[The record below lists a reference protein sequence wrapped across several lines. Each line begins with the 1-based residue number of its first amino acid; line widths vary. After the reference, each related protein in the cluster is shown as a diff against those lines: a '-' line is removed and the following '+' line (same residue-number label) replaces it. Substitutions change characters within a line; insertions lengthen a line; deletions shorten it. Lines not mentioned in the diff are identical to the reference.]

1 MLSLTLG
8 AGALAQQ
15 GSKPPQAD
23 PQIARQAEAARGA
36 LFARH
41 GEKETARVERGVRQ
55 VAALWRT
62 EDGDLAAFAQ
72 EHFLPQGPELE
83 QTRARFAT
91 ILEQLDGHF
100 VEIGRELRRATEV
113 EVGPILRMDP
123 LVSAWD
129 PSAHLNEDLFRSKI
143 AFIALLNFPQDALAD
158 RLAQGD
164 SWSRQRWAES
174 RLTGRFSR
182 RIPAEI
188 QAAIAEEGSRADLYI
203 ARYNIWMHHLLD
215 EQGRRLFPSG
225 KRLITHWNLRDELK
239 ANYANKAQGLAR
251 QRMILQVMDRIV
263 TQTIP
268 QAVIDNPRLDWNP
281 FTNAVAVAPEDT
293 VEKDAPEREARAE
306 ATREPDTR
314 YARILA
320 NFRAQRRADPY
331 SPLAPTAIARSF
343 ELFREIPEERVV
355 SLLKAVLESPLVP
368 RVAKEIESSLGRP
381 LEAHDIWFNGFRG
394 GGGIPEERL
403 DAMTRKR
410 YPNAE
415 AFTRDMPRI
424 LRGLG
429 FSPAR
434 AKWLSQHIVVD
445 ASRGAGHALGAARR
459 GDYPRLR
466 TRIEKE
472 GMNYKG
478 YNIAI
483 HELGHNVEQAFSL
496 YEVDNTLMQG
506 VPNTAF
512 TEALA
517 FVFQS
522 RDTRLLGL
530 PGPDKE
536 AQRLRV
542 LNEFWQTWEIA
553 GVALVDIAMWH
564 WMYAHPEATP
574 AQLRAA
580 VEQIARDTWNR
591 YYQPVLGSPDSVL
604 LGIYSHMVTNPIY
617 LCDYPLGHLIAF
629 QIEEHLATK
638 GPLGKEFERMT
649 RHGAVTPDQWMV
661 HATGAPI
668 SAEPLLR
675 ATQAALD
682 RK

>member
-1 MLSLTLG
+1 MLSVTLG
-8 AGALAQQ
+8 AVAVGQQ
-15 GSKPPQAD
+15 GAKSPPLANQV
-23 PQIARQAEAARGA
+23 EAARGA
-36 LFARH
+36 LLARY
-41 GEKETARVERGVRQ
+41 GEKESARVDRGLKQ
-55 VAALWRT
+55 ISALWRA

-83 QTRARFAT
+83 QTRARFST
-91 ILEQLDGHF
+91 IFEQLDGHF

-113 EVGPILRMDP
+113 EVGPILKVDP

-129 PSAHLNEDLFRSKI
+129 PSAHLNEDLFRSKVG
-143 AFIALLNFPQDALAD
+143 FVALLNFPQDTLQE
-158 RLAQGD
+158 RMEQGTE
-164 SWSRQRWAES
+164 WSRDRWAES

-188 QAAIAEEGSRADLYI
+188 QAGIAEAGAKADLYI
-203 ARYNIWMHHLLD
+203 AQYNIWMHHLVD
-215 EQGRRLFPSG
+215 DQGRRLFPSG

-239 ANYANKAQGLAR
+239 ANYANQEQGLAR
-251 QRMILQVMDRIV
+251 QRAILQVMYRIV
-263 TQTIP
+263 TQSIP

-281 FTNAVAVAPEDT
+281 FTNTVAVAPEAT
-293 VEKDAPEREARAE
+293 VEKDAPQREAKADP
-306 ATREPDTR
+306 TREPDTR

-320 NFRAQRRADPY
+320 NFQAQRRADPY

-355 SLLKAVLESPLVP
+355 SMLKAVLESPLVP
-368 RVAKEIESSLGRP
+368 QVAKEIETSLGRK

-394 GGGIPEERL
+394 GGGIPEEKL
-403 DAMTRKR
+403 DAMTRKK
-410 YPNAE
+410 YPDAA
-415 AFTRDMPRI
+415 AFSKDMPRI

-429 FSPAR
+429 FSAAK
-434 AKWLSQHIVVD
+434 AKWLSQHIRVD
-445 ASRGAGHALGAARR
+445 PSRGAGHAMGAARR
-459 GDYPRLR
+459 GDFPRLR

-496 YEVDNTLMQG
+496 YEVDNTLLTG

-530 PGPDKE
+530 PGPTRE

-564 WMYAHPEATP
+564 WMYQHPDATP
-574 AQLRAA
+574 AQLRTA

-591 YYQPVLGSPDSVL
+591 YYLPVLGSKDSVL

-629 QIEEHLATK
+629 QIEEHLAQK
-638 GPLGKEFERMT
+638 GPLGAEFERMT
-649 RHGAVTPDQWMV
+649 RYGAVTPDQWMV
-661 HATGAPI
+661 NATGKPI
-668 SAEPLLR
+668 SPEPLLR
-675 ATQAALD
+675 ATAAALG
-682 RK
+682 KK

>member
-1 MLSLTLG
+1 MLSVTLG
-8 AGALAQQ
+8 SAALAQQ
-15 GSKPPQAD
+15 GKQPPQVAN
-23 PQIARQAEAARGA
+23 QVEAARGA
-36 LFARH
+36 LLARY
-41 GEKETARVERGVRQ
+41 GEGESARVDRGLKQ
-55 VAALWRT
+55 IAALWRAQ
-62 EDGDLAAFAQ
+62 DGDLAAFAQ

-83 QTRARFAT
+83 QTRARFST
-91 ILEQLDGHF
+91 IFEQLDGHF
-100 VEIGRELRRATEV
+100 VEIGRELRRPTEV
-113 EVGPILRMDP
+113 EVGPILKVDP

-129 PSAHLNEDLFRSKI
+129 PSAHLNDDLFRSKVG
-143 AFIALLNFPQDALAD
+143 FVALLNFPQDTLAE
-158 RLAQGD
+158 RMEQGTE
-164 SWSRQRWAES
+164 WSRDRWAES

-188 QAAIAEEGSRADLYI
+188 QAGIAEAGAKADLYI
-203 ARYNIWMHHLLD
+203 AQYNIWMHHLVD
-215 EQGRRLFPSG
+215 EQGQRLFPSG

-239 ANYANKAQGLAR
+239 ANYANQEQGLAR
-251 QRMILQVMDRIV
+251 QRVILQVMYRIV
-263 TQTIP
+263 TQSIP

-281 FTNAVAVAPEDT
+281 FTNAVAVAPEAT
-293 VEKDAPEREARAE
+293 VEKDAPQREAKPDP
-306 ATREPDTR
+306 TREPDTR
-314 YARILA
+314 YARILG
-320 NFRAQRRADPY
+320 NFQAQRRADPY

-355 SLLKAVLESPLVP
+355 SMLKAVLESPMVP
-368 RVAKEIESSLGRP
+368 RVAKEIESSLGRK

-394 GGGIPEERL
+394 GGGIPEEKL
-403 DAMTRKR
+403 DAMTRRK
-410 YPNAE
+410 YPDAA
-415 AFTRDMPRI
+415 AFTKDMPRI

-429 FSPAR
+429 FSAAK

-445 ASRGAGHALGAARR
+445 PSRGAGHAMGAARR

-496 YEVDNTLMQG
+496 YEVDNTLLQG

-530 PGPDKE
+530 PGPTRE

-542 LNEFWQTWEIA
+542 LNELWQTWEIA

-564 WMYAHPEATP
+564 WMYQHPDATP

-580 VEQIARDTWNR
+580 VEQIAKDTWNR
-591 YYQPVLGSPDSVL
+591 YYQPVLGSKDSVL

-629 QIEEHLATK
+629 QIEEHLAKK
-638 GPLGKEFERMT
+638 GPLGAEFERMT
-649 RHGAVTPDQWMV
+649 RYGAVTPDQWMV
-661 HATGAPI
+661 NATGKPI
-668 SAEPLLR
+668 SPDPLLR
-675 ATQAALD
+675 ATAAALD
-682 RK
+682 KK